1 MQIKITM
8 RYHLTAVRMTVI
20 IKTRHNNILDI
31 DRGNGTSQETQKGMA
46 RDVPRE
52 LGENDAA
59 EIMKM

>member
-1 MQIKITM
+1 MEEEKRNKDGI
-8 RYHLTAVRMTVI
+8 LCN
-20 IKTRHNNILDI
+20 NNILDI

-46 RDVPRE
+46 RNVPRE